1 MLKVVS
7 LKDDLVTRLRAREH
21 RGEDL
26 EAGVREI
33 IQQVREQGDAGVL
46 AATNKFDHADL
57 TADQLQVTEAEIEE
71 AYQKVSPE
79 LLESL
84 RLARDRIQE
93 FHQRQ
98 HFQSW
103 FHPGEEGEVLGQLY
117 RPLERAGIYVPGGTA
132 AYPSSV
138 LMNALPAKVAGVR
151 EIIMV
156 TPPRSDGTILPLVL
170 VAAKEAGV
178 TKIFKVGGVQAIAA
192 LAYGTETIP
201 KVDKIVG
208 PGNIYVTIAK
218 RLVSDWWISICW
230 QGPVKLWLWQ
240 IALRTRN
247 WWLLT
252 CSPRRSMTPGL
263 RLYW

>member
-7 LKDDLVTRLRAREH
+7 LKDDLVSQLRAREH
-21 RGEDL
+21 RGEEL

-33 IQQVREQGDAGVL
+33 IQHVREQGDAGVL
-46 AATNKFDHADL
+46 AATKKFDHADL
-57 TADQLQVTEAEIEE
+57 TAEQLQVTEAEIEE
-71 AYQKVSPE
+71 AYQKLSPE

-84 RLARDRIQE
+84 RLARDRIQD

-103 FHPGEEGEVLGQLY
+103 FQPGENGEVLGQLY
-117 RPLERAGIYVPGGTA
+117 RPLDRAGIYVPGGTA

-156 TPPRSDGTILPLVL
+156 TPPRSDGSILPLVL
-170 VAAKEAGV
+170 VAAVEAGV

-192 LAYGTETIP
+192 LAYGQNRYLRWIRLLGRKYLCDCCQEVGFGL
-201 KVDKIVG
+201 VDIDML
-208 PGNIYVTIAK
+208 A
-218 RLVSDWWISICW
+218 
-230 QGPVKLWLWQ
+230 GPV
-240 IALRTRN
+240 
-247 WWLLT
+247 
-252 CSPRRSMTPGL
+252 
-263 RLYW
+263 RL